1 MKQYLLLFITCICV
15 AFPCLSQDKLAL
27 LVAVGQYPENS
38 RIRPIASVTDLK
50 YIKAALKK
58 NGFSDNNMQ
67 TLVNAKATK
76 QGILNSLAAL
86 ATRAKKNDIVVI
98 SFGCHGQ
105 QIRDQRTAELGKDED
120 DGYDEALI
128 PYDAKGVYNPT
139 GYHGEKHLRDD
150 DLFPLLTE
158 IRKKI
163 GQNGSMLVLIDACHS
178 GTGTRA
184 DDFPVSR
191 GEPEPFPDPE
201 NPFDPASIQNTDTR
215 TSYLDHISD
224 SISNMVVISGSG
236 PHQLNKQVLVKNE
249 EVGSLSWA
257 FYKAMNELEAGND
270 YGILFQKIKATI
282 QAVIPEQLPMVEGN
296 TSQVIFSGN
305 YKPKVEQNFIR
316 VGLKEGPRSGEDS
329 VFTLG
334 RGMLDRIYAGATGK
348 IYLPGK
354 TEPVAEARIVKAEN
368 FNSVGVAAG
377 LLKRGE
383 TYELRFSEENYGNL
397 SAQLRF
403 DRQDQIPAGIEKQLR
418 QALAPYKFIAFN
430 EQNGDF
436 RFGKMETANGPQIY
450 LSDRNNKMIW
460 DAPLSTT
467 GALQAADQQN
477 LIAGIQQALRVKYLR
492 TMPDGGELE
501 KSVKASIIPAVKI
514 PGQDTLL
521 FREGDAYALKIENNS
536 TQKLFYTVLDIY
548 PDNTVEVLYPYKGKE
563 PSDYS
568 IAKNGSVV
576 RKLSVSANSP
586 AGVEFLKIIVSK
598 EPMDLRGVFTHSIQ
612 RDEMRS
618 FQLML
623 DDLFARPEGGKKV
636 RADWSSVKAE
646 EIGIVTV
653 NFTIMK

>member
-1 MKQYLLLFITCICV
+1 
-15 AFPCLSQDKLAL
+15 
-27 LVAVGQYPENS
+27 
-38 RIRPIASVTDLK
+38 
-50 YIKAALKK
+50 
-58 NGFSDNNMQ
+58 
-67 TLVNAKATK
+67 
-76 QGILNSLAAL
+76 
-86 ATRAKKNDIVVI
+86 
-98 SFGCHGQ
+98 
-105 QIRDQRTAELGKDED
+105 
-120 DGYDEALI
+120 
-128 PYDAKGVYNPT
+128 
-139 GYHGEKHLRDD
+139 
-150 DLFPLLTE
+150 
-158 IRKKI
+158 
-163 GQNGSMLVLIDACHS
+163 
-178 GTGTRA
+178 
-184 DDFPVSR
+184 
-191 GEPEPFPDPE
+191 
-201 NPFDPASIQNTDTR
+201 
-215 TSYLDHISD
+215 
-224 SISNMVVISGSG
+224 
-236 PHQLNKQVLVKNE
+236 
-249 EVGSLSWA
+249 
-257 FYKAMNELEAGND
+257 
-270 YGILFQKIKATI
+270 
-282 QAVIPEQLPMVEGN
+282 
-296 TSQVIFSGN
+296 
-305 YKPKVEQNFIR
+305 
-316 VGLKEGPRSGEDS
+316 
-329 VFTLG
+329 
-334 RGMLDRIYAGATGK
+334 
-348 IYLPGK
+348 
-354 TEPVAEARIVKAEN
+354 
-368 FNSVGVAAG
+368 
-377 LLKRGE
+377 
-383 TYELRFSEENYGNL
+383 
-397 SAQLRF
+397 
-403 DRQDQIPAGIEKQLR
+403 
-418 QALAPYKFIAFN
+418 
-430 EQNGDF
+430 
-436 RFGKMETANGPQIY
+436 
-450 LSDRNNKMIW
+450 MIW

>member
-1 MKQYLLLFITCICV
+1 MKQYLLLFITCIGT

-38 RIRPIASVTDLK
+38 RIRPIASITDLK

-76 QGILNSLAAL
+76 QGILNSLKAL
-86 ATRAKKNDIVVI
+86 ASRAKKNDIVVI

-105 QIRDQRTAELGKDED
+105 QIRDQRTVELGKDED

-150 DLFPLLTE
+150 DLFPILTE

-201 NPFDPASIQNTDTR
+201 NPFDPASIQNTDSR

-257 FYKAMNELEAGND
+257 FYKAMNELDAGND

-305 YKPKVEQNFIR
+305 YKPKLEQNFIR
-316 VGLKEGPRSGEDS
+316 VGLKEGPRTREDS

-334 RGMLDRIYAGATGK
+334 KGMLDRIYPGATGK
-348 IYLPGK
+348 IYFPGK

-403 DRQDQIPAGIEKQLR
+403 DKQEQIPAGIEKQVR
-418 QALAPYKFIAFN
+418 QALASYKFIAFN
-430 EQNGDF
+430 EQHADF
-436 RFGKMETANGPQIY
+436 RFGKMETADGQKIY

-460 DAPLSTT
+460 DAPLLKA
-467 GALQAADQQN
+467 GLLQSADQQN
-477 LIAGIQQALRVKYLR
+477 LIAGIENALRVKYLR
-492 TMPDGGELE
+492 TMEDGGELE
-501 KSVKASIIPAVKI
+501 KWVKASIIPAAKI
-514 PGQDTLL
+514 SGQDSLL
-521 FREGDAYALKIENNS
+521 FREGDAYALKIENS
-536 TQKLFYTVLDIY
+536 SPQKLFYTVLDIY

-568 IAKNGSVV
+568 IAKNDSVV
-576 RKLSVSANSP
+576 RRLSVSSNSP

-623 DDLFARPEGGKKV
+623 DGLFTRPEGGKKV
-636 RADWSSVKAE
+636 RADWSAVKAE